1 MALVLTMQ
9 VLETIATVIQKAVLL
24 VLVVVGAAAAAAAA
38 AVIQVVP

>member
-9 VLETIATVIQKAVLL
+9 VLDTIATVIQKAVLL
-24 VLVVVGAAAAAAAA
+24 VLVVVGAAAAAAV

>member
-24 VLVVVGAAAAAAAA
+24 VLVVVAAAAAAAAA

>member
-9 VLETIATVIQKAVLL
+9 VLDTIATVIQKAVLL

-38 AVIQVVP
+38 VIQVVP

>member
-38 AVIQVVP
+38 VIQVVP

>member
-24 VLVVVGAAAAAAAA
+24 VLVVVAAAAA

>member
-24 VLVVVGAAAAAAAA
+24 VLVAAAAAAAA

>member
-24 VLVVVGAAAAAAAA
+24 VLVVVGAAAAAAV